1 MRLKAALNQPSVT
14 KVVVWASREQLHGG
28 WCRFHRFCRL
38 RTGRSPK
45 VSRQK
50 AISNR
55 LADQTNQRKGKQLST
70 APVTSTRCP

>member
-14 KVVVWASREQLHGG
+14 KVVVWASREQLHGW

-38 RTGRSPK
+38 RTGRSPQ

-55 LADQTNQRKGKQLST
+55 LADQTNQLLAS
-70 APVTSTRCP
+70 S

>member
-1 MRLKAALNQPSVT
+1 MRLKAVFNQPAAM
-14 KVVVWASREQLHGG
+14 KVVVW
-28 WCRFHRFCRL
+28 
-38 RTGRSPK
+38 
-45 VSRQK
+45 VSRGRLVAGAVGFIGFIGYERGSRRKCHGKK